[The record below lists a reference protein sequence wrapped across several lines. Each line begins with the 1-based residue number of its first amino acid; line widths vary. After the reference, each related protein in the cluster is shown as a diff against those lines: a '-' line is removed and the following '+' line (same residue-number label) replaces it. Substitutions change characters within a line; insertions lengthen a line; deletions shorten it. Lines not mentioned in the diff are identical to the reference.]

1 MTDALADLATPLPA
15 SRLLRPHRFWER
27 GGPLDIALPAAVLVV
42 IVAGCFAGPALL
54 HIAGP
59 NVNNLAEA
67 FKRPGAA
74 GHILGTDEIGDDV
87 LSRCLFGGRISLEVG
102 TASVALGALVGGAV
116 GVISAFKGGV
126 IELVIMRILDMLLAF
141 PSLVLALVV
150 ASYLGPKEQNVI
162 FAIAFFTVPANARIV
177 RSVTLRL
184 KEQDYMAAAV
194 FSGRSDSAI
203 MLRHVAPNA
212 VAPLITFGLIGVAIS
227 MLLEATLSYLGLGIP
242 IPQPS
247 WGNMI
252 ANGQPYLPLDPA
264 LVLVPACFLF
274 VTVLAFNVLG
284 DALRARW
291 VLA

>member
-1 MTDALADLATPLPA
+1 MTDALADLARPLPA

-27 GGPLDIALPAAVLVV
+27 GGPLDIALPAAVLLV

-59 NVNNLAEA
+59 NVSNLADA

-102 TASVALGALVGGAV
+102 TASVALGALVGGTV

-126 IELVIMRILDMLLAF
+126 IELFIMRVLDMLLAF

-184 KEQDYMAAAV
+184 K
-194 FSGRSDSAI
+194 
-203 MLRHVAPNA
+203 
-212 VAPLITFGLIGVAIS
+212 
-227 MLLEATLSYLGLGIP
+227 
-242 IPQPS
+242 
-247 WGNMI
+247 
-252 ANGQPYLPLDPA
+252 
-264 LVLVPACFLF
+264 
-274 VTVLAFNVLG
+274 
-284 DALRARW
+284 
-291 VLA
+291 

>member
-1 MTDALADLATPLPA
+1 
-15 SRLLRPHRFWER
+15 
-27 GGPLDIALPAAVLVV
+27 V
-42 IVAGCFAGPALL
+42 IVVGCFAGPALL

-59 NVNNLAEA
+59 NVSSLADA

-102 TASVALGALVGGAV
+102 TASVALGALVGGTV

-252 ANGQPYLPLDPA
+252 ANGQPYLPIDPA

-291 VLA
+291 VVA